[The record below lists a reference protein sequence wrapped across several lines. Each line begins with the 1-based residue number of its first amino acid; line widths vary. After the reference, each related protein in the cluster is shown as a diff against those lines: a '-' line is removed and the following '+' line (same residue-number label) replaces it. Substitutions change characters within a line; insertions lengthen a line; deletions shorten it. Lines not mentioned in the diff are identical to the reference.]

1 MYAAEVRSYFLG
13 EDGPR
18 LQDNWIKLI
27 VEIPRPHVILR
38 LSRCNN
44 FLTAS
49 TSLSIQSR
57 YAASVLPAEL
67 VFVKPGADSECEI
80 KRAPRKSV
88 PPYVDEISHFG

>member
-1 MYAAEVRSYFLG
+1 MYDDEVRSSCLG
-13 EDGPR
+13 EDDLL

-80 KRAPRKSV
+80 SFRSRERYLSAFR
-88 PPYVDEISHFG
+88 